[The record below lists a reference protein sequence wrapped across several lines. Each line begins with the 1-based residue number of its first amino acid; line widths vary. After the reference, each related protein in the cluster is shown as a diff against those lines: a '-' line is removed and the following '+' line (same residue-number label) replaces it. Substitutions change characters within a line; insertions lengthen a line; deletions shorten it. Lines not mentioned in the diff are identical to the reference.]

1 MHPVEDV
8 TRYPRPP
15 RAEAVAQRAC
25 IWLDGELVCD
35 TTDVVRV
42 LETFHPPTLYLPR
55 DAFVAGLLHDAREPL
70 MTTCEWKGRASYL
83 DVGRGDER
91 RERAAWTYATPRP
104 GFALLA
110 DRVAIY
116 PGRMDR
122 CELDGDL
129 VTAQAGDFY
138 GGWITSWITGTIKG
152 APGTTHW

>member
-15 RAEAVAQRAC
+15 RAETVTQHAR
-25 IWLDGELVCD
+25 IWLEGELVCN

-42 LETFHPPTLYLPR
+42 LETFHPPTIYLPR
-55 DAFVAGLLHDAREPL
+55 DAFADGILQPAREPL
-70 MTTCEWKGRASYL
+70 TTTCEWKGRATYL
-83 DVGRGDER
+83 DLGRGGEPIA
-91 RERAAWTYATPRP
+91 RAAWTYAAPRP

-116 PGRMDR
+116 PGLVER
-122 CELDGDL
+122 CELDGEM
-129 VTAQAGDFY
+129 VVAQPGDFY